1 MVAEYNILSTPFQN
15 TEAQNAEL
23 EQQLTRTKVE
33 LSRAEETI
41 RKKEQQIEE
50 MVSQVLVYKV
60 KLAIMTLQ

>member
-1 MVAEYNILSTPFQN
+1 MEAE
-15 TEAQNAEL
+15 NAEL